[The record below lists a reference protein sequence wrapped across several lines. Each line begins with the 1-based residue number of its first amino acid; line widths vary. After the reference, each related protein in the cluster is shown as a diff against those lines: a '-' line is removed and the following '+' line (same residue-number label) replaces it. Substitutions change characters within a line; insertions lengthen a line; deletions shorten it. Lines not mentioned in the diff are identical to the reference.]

1 MKDIK
6 ETHSFMRLAEQQ
18 LHEAVNT
25 YDMKQLE
32 KAADMIQAAE
42 QKGCRIHVT
51 GIGKPS
57 YLAGY
62 AASLLSSTGSPAY
75 FLDGTEA
82 IHGSAGQ
89 VAANDVVIAISN
101 SGNTQE
107 LKQTIQT
114 LKQNGAHIIAVSG
127 NADSWLYTHSD
138 AQLYA
143 HVEQEGDA
151 LNKPPRASILVE
163 LLVLQSLSVLLQYR
177 KNITG
182 KDYLKWHPGGSLG
195 EQTRKE
201 EQLCPSKD

>member
-1 MKDIK
+1 MEHIK
-6 ETHSFMRLAEQQ
+6 EIQSFMRLAEAQ
-18 LHEAVNT
+18 LHEAVKA

-32 KAADMIQAAE
+32 MAGNLIQEAE

-51 GIGKPS
+51 GIGKPAH
-57 YLAGY
+57 LAGY
-62 AASLLSSTGSPAY
+62 AASLLSSTGTPAY

-82 IHGSAGQ
+82 VHGSA
-89 VAANDVVIAISN
+89 
-101 SGNTQE
+101 E
-107 LKQTIQT
+107 LKQTVTT
-114 LKQNGAHIIAVSG
+114 LKQNRAVIIAVCG
-127 NADSWLYTHSD
+127 NTDSWLYANSD

-143 HVEQEGDA
+143 HVEQEGDR

-195 EQTRKE
+195 ERTRRE
-201 EQLCPSKD
+201 EQQ

>member
-1 MKDIK
+1 MKHTK
-6 ETHSFMRLAEQQ
+6 EIQSFMRLAEAQ
-18 LHEAVNT
+18 LHEAVKA

-32 KAADMIQAAE
+32 MAGDLIQEAE

-51 GIGKPS
+51 GIGKPAH
-57 YLAGY
+57 LAGY
-62 AASLLSSTGSPAY
+62 AASLLSSTGTPAY

-82 IHGSAGQ
+82 VHGSAGQ
-89 VAANDVVIAISN
+89 VAEQDVVIVISN
-101 SGNTQE
+101 SGNTAE
-107 LKQTIQT
+107 LKQTVTT
-114 LKQNGAHIIAVSG
+114 LKQNRAVIIAVCG
-127 NADSWLYTHSD
+127 NADSWLYANSD

-143 HVEQEGDA
+143 HVEQEGDC

-195 EQTRKE
+195 ERTRRE
-201 EQLCPSKD
+201 EQQ